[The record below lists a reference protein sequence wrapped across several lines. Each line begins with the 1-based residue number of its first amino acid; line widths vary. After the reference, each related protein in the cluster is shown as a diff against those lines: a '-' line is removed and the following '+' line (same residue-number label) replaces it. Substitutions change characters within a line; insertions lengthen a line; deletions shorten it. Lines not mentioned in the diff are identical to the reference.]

1 MVAPEW
7 ALDCLGTTVGKVVLA
22 GPRALPSPPCVFVL
36 CSFKPFW
43 WFSCCHSDT
52 KHLSL
57 NCLGTTVGKVVLAG
71 DRLVLPAVIHLIL
84 ANKGGQWDKLSRL
97 WSFKLEKLPQTMVV
111 WKGSDFRNA
120 QTHSGTCSNC
130 CAIFAILIL
139 QDVNE
144 RNSG

>member
-1 MVAPEW
+1 MYSCVVCSCYSYRTVAPEW

-57 NCLGTTVGKVVLAG
+57 DCLGTTVGKDL
-71 DRLVLPAVIHLIL
+71 LLPAVIHLIL
-84 ANKGGQWDKLSRL
+84 ANNQ
-97 WSFKLEKLPQTMVV
+97 LERGV
-111 WKGSDFRNA
+111 
-120 QTHSGTCSNC
+120 SGTN
-130 CAIFAILIL
+130 
-139 QDVNE
+139 
-144 RNSG
+144 